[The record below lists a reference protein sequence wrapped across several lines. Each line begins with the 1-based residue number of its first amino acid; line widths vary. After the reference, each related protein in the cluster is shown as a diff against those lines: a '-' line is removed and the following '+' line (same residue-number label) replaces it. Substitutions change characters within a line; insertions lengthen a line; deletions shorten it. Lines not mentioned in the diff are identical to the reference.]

1 MDFVAMDTR
10 FLNTLVEVV
19 ECGSVAEAARKLHLT
34 AAGVSQ
40 RIRSLEDEIGV
51 RLVARSGR
59 TVRPTAAAAS
69 ILGRARIVQREVRD
83 LKSIAASGMLSGELR
98 LGVIPSLLS
107 GLVPN
112 ILCRFAGTHPQ
123 IELRVSRNSS
133 VELYR
138 KLLDGD
144 IDAAVTSHPPFA
156 LPKTCDWALL
166 REEPFVVVT
175 PGRMPSRHPHTILQS
190 EPFIRLDRQVYAGQ
204 LIDQYLRKAGI
215 RPRERLELDGFEAI
229 AIMVDRG
236 LGVAILPDWP
246 PPWPE
251 GLRLRK
257 LALPVRSLIRRT
269 GLLWRR
275 GSLRSGLI
283 HAFRDE
289 ARLSLE
295 PRAERQKSRG
305 RRSA

>member
-1 MDFVAMDTR
+1 MDVR
-10 FLNTLVEVV
+10 FLDTLVEVI
-19 ECGSVAEAARKLHLT
+19 ECGSVAEAARRLHLT

-40 RIRSLEDEIGV
+40 RIRALEDEIGV

-69 ILGRARIVQREVRD
+69 ILDRARTVQREVRD

-107 GLVPN
+107 GIVPD
-112 ILCRFAGTHPQ
+112 ILCRFADTHPQ

-138 KLLDGD
+138 KVIDGD
-144 IDAAVTSHPPFA
+144 VDAAVTSHPPFA
-156 LPKTCDWALL
+156 IPKTCEWSLL
-166 REEPFVVVT
+166 REEPFVLVT
-175 PGRMPSRHPHTILQS
+175 PASMKDRDPHAILQK

-204 LIDQYLRKAGI
+204 LIDQYLRKSGI

-229 AIMVDRG
+229 AIMVDRR
-236 LGVAILPDWP
+236 LGVAILPDWA

-251 GLRLRK
+251 GLALRK
-257 LALPVRSLIRRT
+257 LVLPDRSFIRRT
-269 GLLWRR
+269 GLFWMRA
-275 GSLRSGLI
+275 SLRSGLI

-289 ARLSLE
+289 ARLALGPKLE
-295 PRAERQKSRG
+295 RGQSRRRKS
-305 RRSA
+305 A